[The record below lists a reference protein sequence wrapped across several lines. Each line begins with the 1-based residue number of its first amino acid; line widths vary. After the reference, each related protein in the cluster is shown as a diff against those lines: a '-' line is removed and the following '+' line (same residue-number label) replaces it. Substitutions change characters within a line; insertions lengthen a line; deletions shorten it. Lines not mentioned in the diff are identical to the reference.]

1 MSLLHTIESVPSRIR
16 GLFAY
21 LLTLEQGIAQEDLEM
36 TLSPRILQDNQ
47 NCARKTIK
55 KAQELKLIEIN
66 KDKIITLH
74 PELLENERNPKDTG
88 LVTELLPS
96 IITRLAFTNQN
107 NNDNE
112 DLGLAISW
120 VLTRSPLDTPLDWS
134 QADIKLR
141 DLNTS
146 KGINNPRHALGIENT
161 ATFGNLK
168 HWITYLG
175 FAREEDSALVS
186 DSTIAIRKGLKTVLP
201 DKKTK
206 DLSNVIKTLA
216 KILPVI
222 DGGRHNL
229 SLFDRYP
236 NLIKPTNGRLSSS
249 LSMALF
255 RLKEEGYI
263 KLEHRADSPTPKT
276 IGIAGIEQTYTTIQR
291 IILED

>member
-16 GLFAY
+16 GLFSY

-36 TLSPRILQDNQ
+36 ILSPRILQDNQ

-66 KDKIITLH
+66 NDKIITLH

-107 NNDNE
+107 NSDNE

-146 KGINNPRHALGIENT
+146 KGINIPRHALGIENT

-201 DKKTK
+201 DKNTK

-229 SLFDRYP
+229 SLLDRYP

-263 KLEHRADSPTPKT
+263 KLEHRADSTTPTT
-276 IGIAGIEQTYTTIQR
+276 IGIAGIEETYTTIQR
-291 IILED
+291 IIFED

>member
-16 GLFAY
+16 GLFSY
-21 LLTLEQGIAQEDLEM
+21 LLTLEKGIAQEDLEM
-36 TLSPRILQDNQ
+36 ILSPRILQDNQ

-74 PELLENERNPKDTG
+74 PELLENERNRKDTG
-88 LVTELLPS
+88 FVTELLPS

-120 VLTRSPLDTPLDWS
+120 VLTRSPLDKPLNWS

-146 KGINNPRHALGIENT
+146 KGINIPTHALGIENT

-175 FAREEDSALVS
+175 FAREEDSALVP

-201 DKKTK
+201 DKNTK
-206 DLSNVIKTLA
+206 DLSNVIKSLA

-229 SLFDRYP
+229 SLLDSYP

-263 KLEHRADSPTPKT
+263 KLEHRADSTTPTT
-276 IGIAGIEQTYTTIQR
+276 IGIAGIEETYTTIQR
-291 IILED
+291 IIFED